1 MRRLRW
7 IALVAMSLALAGA
20 PPATAER
27 RVALV
32 IGNSAYRYTP
42 ELANPRND
50 AADIAAALG
59 KHGFEVIQGID
70 LDKVAFDR
78 KVGEFVVA
86 LKGAGAGVFFY
97 AGHGLQ
103 VAGQNYLVP
112 IDAKVKEAAALDL
125 EMVRVETVHRIM
137 ERQTETNILFLD
149 ACRDN
154 PLARNLARSM
164 GTRSAEI
171 GHGLARVEAGI
182 GTLISF
188 STQPGNVAL
197 DGAGRNS
204 PYTSALL
211 RQLAAPKEDLSAIL
225 IDVRNDV
232 MQATSNKQVPW
243 EHVALRA
250 RFYFTPPAV
259 LGPVGASETGEA
271 AERVW
276 ALVKDST
283 DVRTLDAFRKQ
294 YGTASPS
301 YDRLAEARIEQLRRA
316 AAAEPV
322 RAEGERPGRELRDCP
337 DICPLMVVLPAGRFA
352 MGENSWETEANPQHK
367 VTIAQPF
374 AVGKYEVTFA
384 EWEACVAGGGC
395 TSNPRPSDQGW
406 GKGQRPVINVS
417 WHDAKEYVA
426 WLSRK
431 TGKAYRLLSEAEWE
445 YSARAETS
453 TRYAFGDKIERS
465 LAQYGR
471 SQTVDVGSF
480 PVNGFRLHDLHGNV
494 LEWVEDTWHPNYE
507 GAPEDGSV
515 WPGGDVSLRVLRG
528 GSWVD
533 DHPGAGLRS
542 AARITF
548 PPDFR
553 INFVGFRVARTL

>member
-1 MRRLRW
+1 MWRLWW
-7 IALVAMSLALAGA
+7 IAFVVVSLAFAGA
-20 PPATAER
+20 PPANAER

-50 AADIAAALG
+50 AADVTAALG

-70 LDKVAFDR
+70 LDKAAFDR

-103 VAGQNYLVP
+103 VSGQNYLVP
-112 IDAKVKEAAALDL
+112 IDAKVVEAAALDL

-164 GTRSAEI
+164 GTRSAEV
-171 GHGLARVEAGI
+171 GHGLARIEAGI

-232 MQATSNKQVPW
+232 MQATGNKQVPW

-250 RFYFTPPAV
+250 RFYFTPPAA
-259 LGPVGASETGEA
+259 LGPVAAAQTGEA

-283 DVRTLDAFRKQ
+283 DVQTLDAFRKQ
-294 YGTASPS
+294 YGAASPS
-301 YDRLAEARIEQLRRA
+301 YDRLAEARIEQLRQA
-316 AAAEPV
+316 AVAEPV
-322 RAEGERPGRELRDCP
+322 RAEAERPGREFRDCP

-352 MGENSWETEANPQHK
+352 MGENGWETQEKPQHK
-367 VTIAQPF
+367 VTIAQAF

-384 EWEACVAGGGC
+384 EWDACAADGGC
-395 TSNPRPSDQGW
+395 TSNPRPSDQGS
-406 GKGQRPVINVS
+406 GKGKRPVVNVS

-426 WLSRK
+426 WLTRK

-445 YSARAETS
+445 YSARADTG
-453 TRYAFGDKIERS
+453 TRYAFGDKIENN

-471 SQTVDVGSF
+471 GETADVGSF
-480 PVNGFRLHDLHGNV
+480 PANGFRLHDLHGNV
-494 LEWVEDTWHPNYE
+494 SEWVEDTWHPNYE
-507 GAPEDGSV
+507 GAPGDGSV
-515 WPGGDVSLRVLRG
+515 WSDGDASVRVVRG
-528 GSWVD
+528 GSWAD
-533 DHPGAGLRS
+533 DYSGAGLRS

-553 INFVGFRVARTL
+553 INFVGFRVARAL